1 MVYGGR
7 GGVLGAIG
15 TMGIIVG
22 TGIPMFIGGMI
33 MGPLSGWLM
42 KKVDEFLEDKVP
54 TGFEM
59 LINNFSAGILGAILA
74 ISAYLGIGP
83 IVESVSSGLGSA
95 VESIV
100 SAGLLPIASVL
111 SNRQKYCSSTTQSIM
126 EFLARLVSNVQ
137 QKSENPSSSCL
148 RRILDRDLVSWQHTG
163 YSQKA

>member
-83 IVESVSSGLGSA
+83 IVEA
-95 VESIV
+95 
-100 SAGLLPIASVL
+100 
-111 SNRQKYCSSTTQSIM
+111 
-126 EFLARLVSNVQ
+126 
-137 QKSENPSSSCL
+137 
-148 RRILDRDLVSWQHTG
+148 
-163 YSQKA
+163 